1 LEPRGIG
8 NADHWYIIW
17 YFDAFGVNSMAKMT
31 LEALRELVER
41 EVFTIPEAAEYLG
54 LTRQLVSKQVNA
66 GKIPVIRGKFVLK
79 QDLDRYAETFKG
91 TRQKK

>member
-1 LEPRGIG
+1 LELGGVG
-8 NADHWYIIW
+8 NADHRYVIW
-17 YFDAFGVNSMAKMT
+17 CFDAFGVNIMAKMT
-31 LEALRELVER
+31 PEALRELVER

-66 GKIPVIRGKFVLK
+66 GKIPSIRGKLVLK
-79 QDLDRYAETFKG
+79 QDLDRYAETLKG